1 MEEKVAEDVVV
12 TKFFKMKKHILYILF
27 LGFFASYAQ
36 ENQDYKKKVLEKAEV
51 DLLMSYYTQ
60 DGLNSSVGGGIG
72 TEELWNLTP
81 TLIVSFPLN
90 ANAVLTVD
98 AGLSAY
104 SSASSSNLNP
114 FDKGVSGASEGGDDD
129 DDDDDDDDKEAINTG
144 LVSGSPWVASSGASK
159 KDVLTSV
166 SVNFEHS
173 SNSRNSILSVHA
185 AFSTEY
191 DYTSY
196 GFGAGFTQ
204 LFNQKNT
211 EIGIKANVYLDQWR
225 PEYPT
230 ELKTFE
236 EVGGNLNDGFFE
248 GIEIWSESSG
258 SYNPVHFSSIRD
270 KNRNSYSVS
279 LSFSQILSK
288 KLQTS
293 VFFDVVKQEGL
304 LSTPYHR
311 IYFADTDKF
320 FIGNPDSIFDPNK
333 AYDNPSNTDFFMLAD
348 DIERLPNNRLKI
360 PIGVRLHY
368 YINEF
373 LTIRNYYRFYWDDWG
388 ILAHTYSVELPV
400 KLGKSITAYPT
411 YRYYSQNQVD
421 YFAPFNTHL
430 SSSTYYTSD
439 YDLSK
444 FTAHQYGIGLKYTD
458 VLSKIK
464 LWKIGLKSIEL
475 RYSHYERTTGLEAD
489 IITGGVKF
497 LVD

>member
-1 MEEKVAEDVVV
+1 
-12 TKFFKMKKHILYILF
+12 MKKNILYIL
-27 LGFFASYAQ
+27 LLAVFASFAQ
-36 ENQDYKKKVLEKAEV
+36 ENLDYKKKVLEKTEV

-81 TLIVSFPLN
+81 TLIVSIPLN
-90 ANAVLTVD
+90 ADAVLTVD

-114 FDKGVSGASEGGDDD
+114 FDTGASGASQGGED
-129 DDDDDDDDKEAINTG
+129 DDDDDDDDKDDDFNPALTT
-144 LVSGSPWVASSGASK
+144 GSPWIASSGASK
-159 KDVLTSV
+159 KDVLSSV
-166 SVNFEHS
+166 SVSFEHS
-173 SNSRNSILSVHA
+173 SNSRNSILSAHG

-191 DYTSY
+191 DYTSI
-196 GFGAGFTQ
+196 GFGGGFTQ

-236 EVGGNLNDGFFE
+236 EVDGNLNDGFFE
-248 GIEIWSESSG
+248 GIEIWSQSVD
-258 SYNPVHFSSIRD
+258 SYNPIKFSSIKD
-270 KNRNSYSVS
+270 KGRNSYSVS

-293 VFFDVVKQEGL
+293 MFFDVVRQEGL

-311 IYFADTDKF
+311 IYFADTNKF
-320 FIGNPDSIFDPNK
+320 YIGNPESISDPNQL
-333 AYDNPSNTDFFMLAD
+333 YTDPSNTDFFMLAD

-360 PIGVRLHY
+360 PVGMRLHY

-388 ILAHTYSVELPV
+388 VLAHTYSVELPI
-400 KLGKSITAYPT
+400 KLGKGFTAYPT
-411 YRYYSQNQVD
+411 YRYYIQNQAD

-430 SSSTYYTSD
+430 STETYYTSD
-439 YDLSK
+439 YDLSN
-444 FTAHQYGIGLKYTD
+444 FSANQYGMGLKYTD

-464 LWKIGLKSIEL
+464 LWKINLKSINL
-475 RYSHYERTTGLEAD
+475 RYNHYKRTTGLQAD
-489 IITGGVKF
+489 IITGGLKF